1 MSGLKGC
8 GVNHSLRV
16 WQYSMLCLLLILGC
30 ILYSDRYKTEDQPIC
45 TSDLVMPVDGRSC
58 CIVYNSELDWTVFN
72 YMQLAAL
79 RRRMELGELD
89 RL

>member
-1 MSGLKGC
+1 
-8 GVNHSLRV
+8 
-16 WQYSMLCLLLILGC
+16 
-30 ILYSDRYKTEDQPIC
+30 
-45 TSDLVMPVDGRSC
+45 MPVDGRSC

>member
-1 MSGLKGC
+1 
-8 GVNHSLRV
+8 
-16 WQYSMLCLLLILGC
+16 MLCFLLIPG
-30 ILYSDRYKTEDQPIC
+30 IALYPDRYKTEDQPIC
-45 TSDLVMPVDGRSC
+45 TSDLVVPVDGCSC

-72 YMQLAAL
+72 YTQLAAL

>member
-1 MSGLKGC
+1 M
-8 GVNHSLRV
+8 LR
-16 WQYSMLCLLLILGC
+16 YLLIPGVVLHP
-30 ILYSDRYKTEDQPIC
+30 DRYKTEDQTIC
-45 TSDLVMPVDGRSC
+45 TSDLMMPVDGRSC

-79 RRRMELGELD
+79 RRRMELSELD

>member
-1 MSGLKGC
+1 
-8 GVNHSLRV
+8 
-16 WQYSMLCLLLILGC
+16 MLCFLLIPD
-30 ILYSDRYKTEDQPIC
+30 ILSPDRYKTEDQPIC
-45 TSDLVMPVDGRSC
+45 TSDLVMPVDGHSC
-58 CIVYNSELDWTVFN
+58 CIVYNSELEWTVFN